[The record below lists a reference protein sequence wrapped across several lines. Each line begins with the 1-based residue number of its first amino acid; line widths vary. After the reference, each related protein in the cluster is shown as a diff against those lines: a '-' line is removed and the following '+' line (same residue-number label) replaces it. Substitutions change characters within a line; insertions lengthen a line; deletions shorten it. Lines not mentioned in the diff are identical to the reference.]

1 MRSQRLAQKL
11 PLAIPVLLV
20 LLLAG
25 LATLQYHWSGKVST
39 LERQRMRT
47 SLFVAGSHFSE
58 DFDREITR
66 VFLFF
71 HPDPQGPAG
80 GQLDRVARQYD
91 HWMAEAPYPRL
102 VRDVFLIR
110 PRGSVA
116 KGTGLEVLRPADHR
130 FAPTPWPPEL
140 AAVQRHLAEDPP
152 LRGGFGIGSTLGEV
166 PGLVIPLAFP
176 RPPGAGE
183 PADPADSLAGAYL
196 VVRLDWKTITGE
208 ILPGLTRQYF
218 SSPQGVDYAVAVRET
233 ADPRRFLFL
242 SDPRMTP
249 AAFGA
254 GDLHLGMFNLRPF
267 EELRSLSTEREMG
280 GNHLHSPAP
289 HLPAGLRSHFGLGPP
304 PGDRSDRH
312 HRRDLGDWQLLV
324 KHRDGTLEEAV
335 AAVRR
340 RNLAISLG
348 ILALLGATAGMMFV
362 TTQRAQRLARQ
373 QIEFVAGVTHE
384 LNTPLTAIRSAGQNL
399 ADGVVADPGQVKRY
413 GALIESEGR
422 RLSDM
427 VGQALDFAGI
437 QSGRRVYHP
446 RPVDVGEVVDG
457 ALQDCRWLLQEKQI
471 RVEREVEPGLP
482 SVLVDAAALRRA
494 IANLVENAVKYG
506 GRAAWIGIRV
516 RRSPSGPVEIT
527 VADRGPGIRRED
539 LPKLFEPFFRG
550 RDAAT
555 AGVPGSGLG
564 LSLVR
569 HIAEAHGGR
578 VTVTTGVGEGA
589 AFTLQLPA
597 EDGAETVEGV
607 EAPA

>member
-11 PLAIPVLLV
+11 PLAIPALLV

-47 SLFVAGSHFSE
+47 NLFVAGAHFSE
-58 DFDREITR
+58 DFDREVTR
-66 VFLFF
+66 VFFFF
-71 HPDPQGPAG
+71 HPDPRGSAG
-80 GQLDRVARQYD
+80 DPLDRVARQYD
-91 HWMAEAPYPRL
+91 RWMAEAPYPRL

-110 PRGSVA
+110 PGSSGANA
-116 KGTGLEVLRPADHR
+116 KGTGIEVLRPAEHR
-130 FAPTPWPPEL
+130 FVPSPSPPEL
-140 AAVQRHLAEDPP
+140 VGAQRRLAESPP
-152 LRGGFGIGSTLGEV
+152 LHGGFGIGSNVMGDV

-176 RPPGAGE
+176 RPPGAGQ
-183 PADPADSLAGAYL
+183 PADADPLARAYL
-196 VVRLDWKTITGE
+196 VVRLDWKTINGE
-208 ILPGLTRQYF
+208 ILPALTDQYF
-218 SSPQGVDYAVAVRET
+218 ASPQGVDYVVAVRENS
-233 ADPRRFLFL
+233 APRRVLFL
-242 SDPRMTP
+242 SDPRMKP
-249 AAFGA
+249 AAFGD

-267 EELRSLSTEREMG
+267 DELRSLSTEREGG
-280 GNHLHSPAP
+280 GNHPRSPG
-289 HLPAGLRSHFGLGPP
+289 GLRAHLGLGMSSK
-304 PGDRSDRH
+304 GDRH
-312 HRRDLGDWQLLV
+312 HRRDLGAWQLLV

-399 ADGVVADPGQVKRY
+399 ADGVVAEPAQVKRY

-446 RPVDVGEVVDG
+446 RPVDVGEIVDG

-471 RVEREVEPGLP
+471 RVEREIETGLP

-506 GRAAWIGIRV
+506 GRAAWIGVRV

-578 VTVTTGVGEGA
+578 VTVKTGVGEGA

-597 EDGAETVEGV
+597 EDAAEAVQGV

>member
-1 MRSQRLAQKL
+1 MRSQPLAQKL

-25 LATLQYHWSGKVST
+25 LATLQYRWSGKVSA

-58 DFDREITR
+58 DFDREVTR

-71 HPDPQGPAG
+71 HPDPRGAAG
-80 GQLDRVARQYD
+80 DPLDRVARQYD
-91 HWMAEAPYPRL
+91 RWMAEAPYPRL

-110 PRGSVA
+110 PGASAA
-116 KGTGLEVLRPADHR
+116 KGTGLEVLRPAEHR
-130 FAPTPWPPEL
+130 FVPSPWPPEL
-140 AAVQRHLAEDPP
+140 AGAQRRLAESPP
-152 LRGGFGIGSTLGEV
+152 LHGGFGVSSNVVGEV
-166 PGLVIPLAFP
+166 PALVIPLAFP
-176 RPPGAGE
+176 RPPETGQA
-183 PADPADSLAGAYL
+183 PNPLAGAYL

-208 ILPGLTRQYF
+208 ILPELTRQYF
-218 SSPQGVDYAVAVRET
+218 ASPQGVDYVVAVRE
-233 ADPRRFLFL
+233 ADAPRRVLFL
-242 SDPRMTP
+242 SDPRMKP
-249 AAFGA
+249 ASLGA

-267 EELRSLSTEREMG
+267 EELRSLSSEREPG
-280 GNHLHSPAP
+280 GNRFHSTTAP
-289 HLPAGLRSHFGLGPP
+289 RSHLGLGGPP
-304 PGDRSDRH
+304 PGERH
-312 HRRDLGDWQLLV
+312 HRRDLGAWQLLI

-399 ADGVVADPGQVKRY
+399 ADGVVAEPAQVKRY

-446 RPVDVGEVVDG
+446 RPVDVGEIVDG

-482 SVLVDAAALRRA
+482 PVLVDAAALRRA

-516 RRSPSGPVEIT
+516 RRQPSGPVEIT

-539 LPKLFEPFFRG
+539 VPKLFEPFFRG

-597 EDGAETVEGV
+597 EDTAEAVQGV

>member
-11 PLAIPVLLV
+11 PLAIPALLV

-25 LATLQYHWSGKVST
+25 LATLQWHWSGKVSA

-58 DFDREITR
+58 DFDREVTR

-71 HPDPQGPAG
+71 HPDPRGPAG
-80 GQLDRVARQYD
+80 DPLNRVARQYD
-91 HWMAEAPYPRL
+91 RWMAEAPYPRL

-110 PRGSVA
+110 PSAPAAEGA
-116 KGTGLEVLRPADHR
+116 GLEVLRPAEHR
-130 FAPTPWPPEL
+130 FVPSPWPPEL
-140 AAVQRHLAEDPP
+140 AGAQRRLAESPP
-152 LRGGFGIGSTLGEV
+152 LHGGFGIGSIVMGDV

-176 RPPGAGE
+176 RPPGAGQ
-183 PADPADSLAGAYL
+183 PADSADPLAGAYL

-208 ILPGLTRQYF
+208 ILPALTHQYF
-218 SSPQGVDYAVAVRET
+218 SSPRGVDYVVAVRE
-233 ADPRRFLFL
+233 ADASRRVLFL
-242 SDPRMTP
+242 SDPKMKP
-249 AAFGA
+249 ASLGD

-267 EELRSLSTEREMG
+267 EELRSLSNDHETG
-280 GNHLHSPAP
+280 GNHLHSPAGP
-289 HLPAGLRSHFGLGPP
+289 RSHFGLGGPP
-304 PGDRSDRH
+304 KGDRH
-312 HRRDLGDWQLLV
+312 HRRDLGAWQLLI

-335 AAVRR
+335 AAVRW

-348 ILALLGATAGMMFV
+348 VLALLGATAGMMFV

-399 ADGVVADPGQVKRY
+399 ADGVVAEPAQVKRY

-446 RPVDVGEVVDG
+446 RPVDVGEIVDG

-506 GRAAWIGIRV
+506 GRSAWIGIRV
-516 RRSPSGPVEIT
+516 RRAPSGPVEIT

-597 EDGAETVEGV
+597 DDAAEAVQGV

>member
-11 PLAIPVLLV
+11 PLAIPALLV

-39 LERQRMRT
+39 LERQRMRS

-58 DFDREITR
+58 DFDREVTR

-71 HPDPQGPAG
+71 HPDPRGPAG
-80 GQLDRVARQYD
+80 GQLDRAARQYD
-91 HWMAEAPYPRL
+91 RWMAEAPYPRL

-110 PRGSVA
+110 PGGSVA
-116 KGTGLEVLRPADHR
+116 KGTGLEVLRPAEHR
-130 FAPTPWPPEL
+130 FVPSPWLPEL
-140 AAVQRHLAEDPP
+140 AGVQRRLAEDPP
-152 LRGGFGIGSTLGEV
+152 SRGGFGIGSMTLGEV

-176 RPPGAGE
+176 HAPRTGQ
-183 PADPADSLAGAYL
+183 PADPLAGAYL

-208 ILPGLTRQYF
+208 ILPALTQQYF
-218 SSPQGVDYAVAVRET
+218 ASPRGVDYAVAVRET
-233 ADPRRFLFL
+233 GGPHRFLFL
-242 SDPRMTP
+242 SDPTMKP

-254 GDLHLGMFNLRPF
+254 GDLQLGMFGLRPF
-267 EELRSLSTEREMG
+267 EELRSLSTDHETG
-280 GNHLHSPAP
+280 GNHLHSLEA
-289 HLPAGLRSHFGLGPP
+289 LRQGN
-304 PGDRSDRH
+304 RH
-312 HRRDLGDWQLLV
+312 HRRDSGAWQLMV

-335 AAVRR
+335 AAVRW

-399 ADGVVADPGQVKRY
+399 ADGVVAEPAQVKRY

-446 RPVDVGEVVDG
+446 RPVDVGEIVDG

-471 RVEREVEPGLP
+471 RVEREVEAGLP

-506 GRAAWIGIRV
+506 GRAAWIGVRV
-516 RRSPSGPVEIT
+516 RRSPAGPVEIT

-597 EDGAETVEGV
+597 EDAAEAVQGV